1 MKKVIYAILIA
12 ALATAMLG
20 GCQNVPEPYTNPNE
34 NKGGNQEVPEPG
46 TPTGKGTEAEPYNV
60 TAALA
65 KIKTL
70 KDGENTGEIFVKGKI
85 RSVKEVDTDKFYNAT
100 YFISDDITKKMDSL
114 QIYRSKYLGNAKF
127 TAKDQIKAGDEVVI
141 RGTFVNFKG
150 NTPESEPNKSWIHSL
165 NGKTVEA
172 ETLVPGEPKGGGTEA
187 EPYNVTAALAKIK
200 TLGEK
205 DTLRN
210 LYVRG
215 KIRYIKEVNL
225 EKYGSATYYISDDN
239 TKKMDSLNIFGSK
252 FLGNVKFTAKDQIKV
267 GDEVVVVGSFVN
279 HKGNSPGAAGGKTH
293 LYMLNGKKESGGTT
307 PEKPETP
314 QTGKGLSIEGQVV
327 TLTNANAEVGTETV
341 TYEMSKLG
349 KDDIAKVDPINLG
362 GGLTLTVEQSDG
374 QTVPA
379 YFGKYKNLRLY
390 ANNIF
395 TITGNKKIAK
405 VVLDCDKFKKDIFV
419 GNATA
424 TVSFKD
430 NTITYKNATKE
441 SKGVQLRIL
450 KITVVYAK

>member
-1 MKKVIYAILIA
+1 MKKFIYSMMMLAFA
-12 ALATAMLG
+12 ATTFT
-20 GCQNVPEPYTNPNE
+20 GCESVPEPYVNPNLK
-34 NKGGNQEVPEPG
+34 KGGTSETVEPG
-46 TPTGKGTEAEPYNV
+46 KAAGTGTEADPYNV
-60 TAALA
+60 TAALE

-70 KDGENTGEIFVKGKI
+70 KDGDNTGEIFVKGKI
-85 RSVKEVDTDKFYNAT
+85 RSVKEVDTGNFGNAT
-100 YFISDDITKKMDSL
+100 YFISDDNTKKMDSL
-114 QIYRSKYLGNAKF
+114 QIFRSLYLGKTKF

-141 RGTFVNFKG
+141 RGIFINFKG
-150 NTPESEPNKSWIHSL
+150 NTPESDANKSWIHSL
-165 NGKTVEA
+165 NGKKVEA
-172 ETLVPGEPKGGGTEA
+172 ETLVPGEPKGAGTEA

-210 LYVRG
+210 VYVKG
-215 KIRYIKEVNL
+215 NIRYIKEVNT

-239 TKKMDSLNIFGSK
+239 TKKMDSLYIFGSK
-252 FLGNVKFTAKDQIKV
+252 FLGNAKFTAKDQIKV

-279 HKGNSPGAAGGKTH
+279 YKGNSPGAAGGKTH
-293 LYMLNGKKESGGTT
+293 LYTLNGKKEAGGTT

-327 TLTNANAEVGTETV
+327 TLTNANAEVGTETI

-349 KDDIAKVDPINLG
+349 NDDIAKIDPINLG
-362 GGLTLTVEQSDG
+362 DGLTLTVEQSDG
-374 QTVPA
+374 KTAPA
-379 YFGKYKNLRLY
+379 YSGKFKNLRIY
-390 ANNIF
+390 ANNVF
-395 TITGNKKIAK
+395 TISGNKKIAK
-405 VVLDCDKFKKDIFV
+405 VILDCDKYKKDIYV

-424 TVSFKD
+424 TVSFKN
-430 NTITYKNATKE
+430 NTVTYKNATTE

>member
-1 MKKVIYAILIA
+1 
-12 ALATAMLG
+12 
-20 GCQNVPEPYTNPNE
+20 
-34 NKGGNQEVPEPG
+34 
-46 TPTGKGTEAEPYNV
+46 
-60 TAALA
+60 
-65 KIKTL
+65 
-70 KDGENTGEIFVKGKI
+70 
-85 RSVKEVDTDKFYNAT
+85 
-100 YFISDDITKKMDSL
+100 L
-114 QIYRSKYLGNAKF
+114 QIFRGLYLGNAKF
-127 TAKDQIKAGDEVVI
+127 TAKNQIKVGDEVVI
-141 RGTFVNFKG
+141 RGLFVNFKG
-150 NTPESEPNKSWIHSL
+150 NKPQSDDKKSWIHSL
-165 NGKTVEA
+165 NGKKIEA
-172 ETLVPGEPKGGGTEA
+172 ETLVPGEPKGAGTEA

-210 LYVRG
+210 LYVKG

-267 GDEVVVVGSFVN
+267 GDEVIVVGSFVN
-279 HKGNSPGAAGGKTH
+279 FKGNTPGAAGGKTH
-293 LYMLNGKKESGGTT
+293 LYMLNGKKEAGGTT

-327 TLTNANAEVGTETV
+327 TLTNANVEAGTESV

-349 KDDIAKVDPINLG
+349 NGEISKVAPIDLG
-362 GGLTLTVEQSDG
+362 NGLTLTVEQSDG
-374 QTVPA
+374 KTAPA
-379 YFGKYKNLRLY
+379 YSGKFKNLRIY
-390 ANNIF
+390 ANNVF
-395 TITGNKKIAK
+395 TISGNKKIAK
-405 VVLDCDKFKKDIFV
+405 VILDCDKYKKDIYV

-424 TVSFKD
+424 TVSFKN
-430 NTITYKNATKE
+430 NTVTYKNATTE

>member
-20 GCQNVPEPYTNPNE
+20 GCQDVPEPYTNPNE

-141 RGTFVNFKG
+141 RGIFVNFKG

-172 ETLVPGEPKGGGTEA
+172 ETLVPGEPKGAGTEA

-225 EKYGSATYYISDDN
+225 EQYGSATYYISDDI

>member
-20 GCQNVPEPYTNPNE
+20 GCQDVPEPYTNPNE

-85 RSVKEVDTDKFYNAT
+85 RSVKEVDTGNFGNAT

-127 TAKDQIKAGDEVVI
+127 TAKD
-141 RGTFVNFKG
+141 
-150 NTPESEPNKSWIHSL
+150 SL

-172 ETLVPGEPKGGGTEA
+172 ETLVPGEPKGAGTEA
-187 EPYNVTAALAKIK
+187 EPYNVTAALAKVRALAADGKLENI
-200 TLGEK
+200 
-205 DTLRN
+205 
-210 LYVRG
+210 YVKG
-215 KIRYIKEVNL
+215 KIRFIKSVD
-225 EKYGSATYYISDDN
+225 KGQYGNATYYISDDN
-239 TKKMDSLNIFGSK
+239 TKKMDSLQIFRSMY
-252 FLGNVKFTAKDQIKV
+252 LGNAKFTADNQIKV
-267 GDEVVVVGSFVN
+267 GDEVVIYGTFIN
-279 HKGNSPGAAGGKTH
+279 FKGNTPETEANKSYIFT
-293 LYMLNGKKESGGTT
+293 LNGKKEAGGTT

-327 TLTNANAEVGTETV
+327 TLTAADTEVGTETI
-341 TYEMSKLG
+341 TYEVK
-349 KDDIAKVDPINLG
+349 NLG
-362 GGLTLTVEQSDG
+362 GADVKPLTSIDLAEGLKMTFDGGGEQN
-374 QTVPA
+374 TPT
-379 YFGKYKNLRLY
+379 YFAKYHNVRMYKN
-390 ANNIF
+390 NSF

-405 VVLDCDKFKKDIFV
+405 VILDCDIVQGKANV
-419 GNATA
+419 GNSTA
-424 TVSFKD
+424 TVSFSG
-430 NTITYKNATKE
+430 NSVTYKNVFSEPKGG
-441 SKGVQLRIL
+441 GVQMRIL
-450 KITVVYAK
+450 KVTVIYAK

>member
-1 MKKVIYAILIA
+1 MKKFIYSMMMLAFA
-12 ALATAMLG
+12 ATTFT
-20 GCQNVPEPYTNPNE
+20 GCESVPEPYVNPNLK
-34 NKGGNQEVPEPG
+34 KGGTSETVEPG
-46 TPTGKGTEAEPYNV
+46 KAAGTGTEADPYNV
-60 TAALA
+60 TAALE

-85 RSVKEVDTDKFYNAT
+85 RSIKDVDVDKYGNAT
-100 YFISDDITKKMDSL
+100 YFISDDNTKKMDSL
-114 QIYRSKYLGNAKF
+114 QIFRGLYLGNAKF
-127 TAKDQIKAGDEVVI
+127 TAKNQIKVGDEVVI
-141 RGTFVNFKG
+141 RGLFVNFKG
-150 NTPESEPNKSWIHSL
+150 NKPQSDDKKSWIHSL
-165 NGKTVEA
+165 NGKKVEA
-172 ETLVPGEPKGGGTEA
+172 ETLVPGEPKGAGTEA

-210 LYVRG
+210 VYVKG
-215 KIRYIKEVNL
+215 NIRYIKEVNT

-239 TKKMDSLNIFGSK
+239 TKKMDSLYIFGSK
-252 FLGNVKFTAKDQIKV
+252 FLGNAKFTAKDQIKV

-279 HKGNSPGAAGGKTH
+279 FKGNSPGAAGGKTH
-293 LYMLNGKKESGGTT
+293 LYMLNGKKEAGGTT

-327 TLTNANAEVGTETV
+327 TLTNANAEVGTETI

-349 KDDIAKVDPINLG
+349 NDDIAKIDPINLG
-362 GGLTLTVEQSDG
+362 DGLTLTVEQSDG
-374 QTVPA
+374 KTAPA
-379 YFGKYKNLRLY
+379 YSGKFKNLRIY
-390 ANNIF
+390 ANNVF
-395 TITGNKKIAK
+395 TISGNKKIAK
-405 VVLDCDKFKKDIFV
+405 VILHCDKYKKDIYV

-424 TVSFKD
+424 TVSFKN
-430 NTITYKNATKE
+430 NTVTYKNATTE

>member
-1 MKKVIYAILIA
+1 MKKFIYSMMMLAFA
-12 ALATAMLG
+12 ATTFT
-20 GCQNVPEPYTNPNE
+20 GCESVPEPYVNPNLK
-34 NKGGNQEVPEPG
+34 KGGTSETVEPG
-46 TPTGKGTEAEPYNV
+46 KAAGSGTEADPYNV
-60 TAALA
+60 TAALE

-70 KDGENTGEIFVKGKI
+70 KDGDNTGEIFVKGKI
-85 RSVKEVDTDKFYNAT
+85 RSVKEVDTGNFGNAT
-100 YFISDDITKKMDSL
+100 YFISDDNTKKMDSL
-114 QIYRSKYLGNAKF
+114 QIFRSLYLGKTKF

-141 RGTFVNFKG
+141 RGIFVNFKG
-150 NTPESEPNKSWIHSL
+150 NTPESEANKSWIHSL
-165 NGKTVEA
+165 NGKKVEA
-172 ETLVPGEPKGGGTEA
+172 ETLVPGEPKGVGTEA
-187 EPYNVTAALAKIK
+187 EPYNVAAALAKIK

-210 LYVRG
+210 LYVKG

-239 TKKMDSLNIFGSK
+239 MKKMDSLNIFGSK

-267 GDEVVVVGSFVN
+267 GDEVIVVGSFVN
-279 HKGNSPGAAGGKTH
+279 FKGNTPGAAGGKTH
-293 LYMLNGKKESGGTT
+293 LYMLNGKKEAGGTT

-349 KDDIAKVDPINLG
+349 NDDIAKVDPINFG
-362 GGLTLTVEQSDG
+362 DGLTLTVEQSDG
-374 QTVPA
+374 KTAPA
-379 YFGKYKNLRLY
+379 YSGKFKNLRIY
-390 ANNIF
+390 ANNVF

-430 NTITYKNATKE
+430 NTVTYKNATKE

>member
-20 GCQNVPEPYTNPNE
+20 GCQDVPEPYTNPNE

-141 RGTFVNFKG
+141 RGIFVNFKG

-172 ETLVPGEPKGGGTEA
+172 ETLVPGEPKGAGTEA

>member
-20 GCQNVPEPYTNPNE
+20 SCQDVPEPYTNPNE

-172 ETLVPGEPKGGGTEA
+172 ETLVPGEPKGAGTEA

>member
-20 GCQNVPEPYTNPNE
+20 GCQDVPEPYTNPNE
-34 NKGGNQEVPEPG
+34 NKGGNQEVLEPG

-127 TAKDQIKAGDEVVI
+127 TA
-141 RGTFVNFKG
+141 
-150 NTPESEPNKSWIHSL
+150 
-165 NGKTVEA
+165 
-172 ETLVPGEPKGGGTEA
+172 
-187 EPYNVTAALAKIK
+187 
-200 TLGEK
+200 
-205 DTLRN
+205 
-210 LYVRG
+210 
-215 KIRYIKEVNL
+215 
-225 EKYGSATYYISDDN
+225 DN
-239 TKKMDSLNIFGSK
+239 
-252 FLGNVKFTAKDQIKV
+252 QIKV
-267 GDEVVVVGSFVN
+267 GDEVVIYGTFIN
-279 HKGNSPGAAGGKTH
+279 FKGNTPETEANKSYIFT
-293 LYMLNGKKESGGTT
+293 LNGKKEAGGTT

-327 TLTNANAEVGTETV
+327 TLTAADTEVGTETV

-349 KDDIAKVDPINLG
+349 NDDIAKVDPINLG

-405 VVLDCDKFKKDIFV
+405 VVLNCDKFKEDIYV

-424 TVSFKD
+424 TVSFSG
-430 NTITYKNATKE
+430 NSVTYKNVFSEPKGG
-441 SKGVQLRIL
+441 GVQMRIL
-450 KITVVYAK
+450 KVTVIYAK

>member
-20 GCQNVPEPYTNPNE
+20 GCQDVPEPYTNPNE

-172 ETLVPGEPKGGGTEA
+172 ETLVPGEPKGAGTEA